1 MPRYAAHT
9 PSRRR
14 KEPVFWN
21 LLNRF
26 LFLLAA
32 VGLVIVIVLWFY
44 PELTR
49 RNELSANLENQ
60 KKVLAAEQ
68 AKLKHQAR
76 EVDLL
81 ENDKQYIE
89 TIARDKL
96 DLMKTNETIFRFDP
110 PKPDASPAESPASAK

>member
-1 MPRYAAHT
+1 MPRYATHT
-9 PSRRR
+9 HIRR
-14 KEPVFWN
+14 KREPVFWN

-26 LFLLAA
+26 LLFLAGA
-32 VGLVIVIVLWFY
+32 GLVVVLVLWFY

-49 RNELSANLENQ
+49 RNELSANLEHQ
-60 KKVLAAEQ
+60 KQVLAEQ
-68 AKLKHQAR
+68 QTLRKHRER

-96 DLMKTNETIFRFDP
+96 DMMKDGETIFRLDA
-110 PKPDASPAESPASAK
+110 PKPAAVPTQTPEK